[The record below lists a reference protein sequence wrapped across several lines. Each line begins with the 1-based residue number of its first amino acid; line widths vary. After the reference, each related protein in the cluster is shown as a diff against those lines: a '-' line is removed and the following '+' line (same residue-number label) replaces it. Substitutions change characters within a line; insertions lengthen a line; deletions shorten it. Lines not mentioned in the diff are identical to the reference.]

1 MDLDV
6 DLDVD
11 LNDAIPLEPDPI
23 ADAALEHA
31 RQLSDPSP
39 CCTHGLTNR
48 EEFVKAAM
56 QGIAVGRGLNVDNIA
71 EWAVLLADATIAA
84 LNKER
89 GE

>member
-1 MDLDV
+1 M

-31 RQLSDPSP
+31 RQLSEPVP
-39 CCTHGLTNR
+39 CRNPGLTKR

-56 QGIAVGRGLNVDNIA
+56 QGIAVGRSLNTSDIA

-84 LNKER
+84 MNVERKER
-89 GE
+89 EE